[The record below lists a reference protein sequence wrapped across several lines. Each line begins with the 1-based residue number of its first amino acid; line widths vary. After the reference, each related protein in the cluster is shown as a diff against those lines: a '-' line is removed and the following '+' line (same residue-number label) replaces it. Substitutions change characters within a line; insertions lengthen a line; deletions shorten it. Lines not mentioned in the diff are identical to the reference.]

1 MIWYEDE
8 VRGLEA
14 RLGTVSKGRVV
25 FYGSSSVRL
34 WETLEGDFPGVPV
47 MNAGF
52 GGSTLEACGYF
63 FDRLVPPCEP
73 SAVVVYAG
81 DNDLGDGRTSAQVLA
96 YFRTLQFKIETRL
109 PGVPWAFVS
118 IKPSPAR
125 LPLMERICLAN
136 EHIRREIAG
145 TPEATYVDVFHPML
159 DDEGLPRP
167 ILFAEDGLH
176 LSREGYRL
184 WRQVLGERL
193 PEILNP
199 SVMSR

>member
-1 MIWYEDE
+1 MVWYEDE

-14 RLGTVSKGRVV
+14 RLRAVTPGRVV
-25 FYGSSSVRL
+25 FYGSSSIRL
-34 WETLEGDFPGVPV
+34 WETLEADFPHTPV
-47 MNAGF
+47 VNAGF
-52 GGSTLEACGYF
+52 GGSTLEACGHF

-73 SAVVVYAG
+73 AALVVYAG
-81 DNDLGDGRTSAQVLA
+81 DNDLGDGRSSAQVLA
-96 YFRTLQFKIETRL
+96 YFRTLQFQIESRL

-136 EHIRREIAG
+136 EHIRREITEIPGAR
-145 TPEATYVDVFHPML
+145 YVDVFHPML

-184 WRQVLGERL
+184 WRQVLTERL
-193 PEILNP
+193 SGILNP
-199 SVMSR
+199 PALPR